1 MNEGKEFIKRNIE
14 GDRKDY
20 MEKIVDIE
28 KLRFEDLHLSEEL
41 QKAIKDMGFEEATP
55 IQYQS
60 IPSVLKG
67 KDIIGQAQ
75 TGTGKTAAFGIPALE
90 MVNPH
95 TRELQAIILC
105 PTRELAIQV
114 AEEMKKLSKYKRAIE
129 ILPIYGGQPIERQ
142 IKALK
147 KGVQIIIGT
156 PGRVMDHMN
165 RRTLKMDTVRIII
178 LDEADEMLD
187 MGFREDIEFIM
198 EKISKQRQTI
208 LFSATMPQA
217 ILDLTKKY
225 QNDPQFIKV
234 VHKEL
239 TVPHIEQFYF
249 EVKEQGKLETL
260 SRLIDIYNLKLS
272 LVFCNTKRRVD
283 DLVEHLQ
290 TRGYSADGLHGDMRQ
305 SQRNSVMSKFRKGTV
320 EILVATDVAARG
332 IDVEDIEAVFNYDVP
347 HDEEYYVHRIG
358 RTGRAGRKGR
368 AFTFVVGR
376 EIYQIRDIQRYA
388 KTKITPQKI
397 PSLSDVE
404 EIKTS
409 LLLEKVKETIN
420 EGHLGKYIHWVE
432 GLVGEDY
439 TSIDIAAS
447 LLKIIIGEKSKQTPA
462 YEEDFRDAGS
472 APSEMVRL
480 FMNVGSKQ
488 KVQVKDIVGSI
499 AGETGISGK
508 MIGAVDMFDNYTFVE
523 VPKEYA
529 EDIQD
534 TMKNVKIKGKKITIE
549 LASQK
554 TTGTSPQKSHGKKGR
569 QRRK

>member
-1 MNEGKEFIKRNIE
+1 MEIIKRNIE
-14 GDRKDY
+14 GDRKGY
-20 MEKIVDIE
+20 MEELTDIE
-28 KLRFEDLHLSEEL
+28 KLRFEDLHVSEEL
-41 QKAIKDMGFEEATP
+41 RKAIKDMGFEEATP
-55 IQYQS
+55 IQYQA
-60 IPSVLKG
+60 IPYILKG

-75 TGTGKTAAFGIPALE
+75 TGTGKTAAFGIPTLE
-90 MVNPH
+90 MIDPG

-114 AEEMKKLSKYKRAIE
+114 AEEMKKLSKYKKAIE

-165 RRTLKMDTVRIII
+165 RRTLKMDAVRIII

-198 EKISKQRQTI
+198 EKISRKRQTI

-239 TVPHIEQFYF
+239 TVPYIEQFYF
-249 EVKEQGKLETL
+249 EVKEQAKLETL

-290 TRGYSADGLHGDMRQ
+290 ARGYLADGLHGDMRQ
-305 SQRNSVMSKFRKGTV
+305 SQRNSVMSKFRKGTI
-320 EILVATDVAARG
+320 EILIATDVAARG

-368 AFTFVVGR
+368 SFTFVVGR
-376 EIYQIRDIQRYA
+376 EIYQIKDIQRYA

-397 PSLSDVE
+397 PSLGDVE
-404 EIKTS
+404 EIKTN
-409 LLLEKVKETIN
+409 LLLGKVKETIN

-432 GLVGEDY
+432 GLAGEDY

-447 LLKIIIGEKSKQTPA
+447 LLKIIVGEKSKQAPTQ
-462 YEEDFRDAGS
+462 EEDFRDTGPAT
-472 APSEMVRL
+472 SEMVRL
-480 FMNVGSKQ
+480 FINAGSKQ

-499 AGETGISGK
+499 AGETGLSGK
-508 MIGAVDMFDNYTFVE
+508 IIGAVDIFDNYTFVE

-534 TMKNVKIKGKKITIE
+534 AMKDIKIKGKKIIIE
-549 LASQK
+549 PASQK
-554 TTGTSPQKSHGKKGR
+554 TTGTASQKSYGKKGR
-569 QRRK
+569 RRRK

>member
-1 MNEGKEFIKRNIE
+1 
-14 GDRKDY
+14 
-20 MEKIVDIE
+20 MEELTDIE
-28 KLRFEDLHLSEEL
+28 KLRFEDLHVSEEL
-41 QKAIKDMGFEEATP
+41 RKAIKDMGFEEATP
-55 IQYQS
+55 IQYQA
-60 IPSVLKG
+60 IPYILKG

-75 TGTGKTAAFGIPALE
+75 TGTGKTAAFGIPTLE
-90 MVNPH
+90 MIDPG

-114 AEEMKKLSKYKRAIE
+114 AEEMKKLSKYKKAIE

-165 RRTLKMDTVRIII
+165 RRTLKMDAVRIII

-198 EKISKQRQTI
+198 EKISRKRQTI

-239 TVPHIEQFYF
+239 TVPYIEQFYF
-249 EVKEQGKLETL
+249 EVKEQAKLETL

-290 TRGYSADGLHGDMRQ
+290 ARGYLADGLHGDMRQ
-305 SQRNSVMSKFRKGTV
+305 SQRNSVMSKFRKGTI
-320 EILVATDVAARG
+320 EILIATDVAARG

-368 AFTFVVGR
+368 SFTFVVGR
-376 EIYQIRDIQRYA
+376 EIYQIKDIQRYA

-397 PSLSDVE
+397 PSLGDVE
-404 EIKTS
+404 EIKTN
-409 LLLEKVKETIN
+409 LLLGKVKETIN

-432 GLVGEDY
+432 GLAGEDY

-447 LLKIIIGEKSKQTPA
+447 LLKIIVGEKSKQAPTQ
-462 YEEDFRDAGS
+462 EEDFRDTGPAT
-472 APSEMVRL
+472 SEMVRL
-480 FMNVGSKQ
+480 FINAGSKQ

-499 AGETGISGK
+499 AGETGLSGK
-508 MIGAVDMFDNYTFVE
+508 IIGAVDIFDNYTFVE

-534 TMKNVKIKGKKITIE
+534 AMKDIKIKGKKIIIE
-549 LASQK
+549 PASQK
-554 TTGTSPQKSHGKKGR
+554 TTGTASQKSYGKKGR
-569 QRRK
+569 RRRK

>member
-1 MNEGKEFIKRNIE
+1 MNGGMEIIKRNIE
-14 GDRKDY
+14 GDRKEY
-20 MEKIVDIE
+20 MEELIDIE
-28 KLRFEDLHLSEEL
+28 KLRFEDLHVSEEL
-41 QKAIKDMGFEEATP
+41 RKAIKDMGFEEATP

-60 IPSVLKG
+60 IPYILKG

-75 TGTGKTAAFGIPALE
+75 TGTGKTAAFGIPTLE
-90 MVNPH
+90 MIDPG

-114 AEEMKKLSKYKRAIE
+114 AEEMKKLSKYKKAIE

-165 RRTLKMDTVRIII
+165 RHTLKMDTVRIII

-198 EKISKQRQTI
+198 EKISKKRQTI

-249 EVKEQGKLETL
+249 EVKEQAKLETL

-290 TRGYSADGLHGDMRQ
+290 ARGYLADGLHGDMRQ
-305 SQRNSVMSKFRKGTV
+305 SQRNSVMSKFRKGTI
-320 EILVATDVAARG
+320 EILIATDVAARG

-376 EIYQIRDIQRYA
+376 EIYQIKDIQRYA
-388 KTKITPQKI
+388 KTKITPQKT

-404 EIKTS
+404 EIKTN
-409 LLLEKVKETIN
+409 LLLGKVKETIN

-432 GLVGEDY
+432 SLAGEDY

-447 LLKIIIGEKSKQTPA
+447 LLKIIIGEKSKQTSA
-462 YEEDFRDAGS
+462 QEEDFRDTGPAT
-472 APSEMVRL
+472 SEMVRL
-480 FMNVGSKQ
+480 FINAGSKQ

-499 AGETGISGK
+499 AGETGLSGK
-508 MIGAVDMFDNYTFVE
+508 MIGAVDIFDNYTFVE

-534 TMKNVKIKGKKITIE
+534 VMKDIKIKGKKIIIE
-549 LASQK
+549 PASQK
-554 TTGTSPQKSHGKKGR
+554 TTGTASQKSYGKKGR
-569 QRRK
+569 RRRK

>member
-1 MNEGKEFIKRNIE
+1 M
-14 GDRKDY
+14 
-20 MEKIVDIE
+20 E
-28 KLRFEDLHLSEEL
+28 KLRFEDLHVSEEL
-41 QKAIKDMGFEEATP
+41 RKAIKDMGFEEATP
-55 IQYQS
+55 IQYQA
-60 IPSVLKG
+60 IPYILKG

-75 TGTGKTAAFGIPALE
+75 TGTGKTAAFGIPTLE
-90 MVNPH
+90 MIDPG

-114 AEEMKKLSKYKRAIE
+114 AEEMKKLSKYKKAIE

-165 RRTLKMDTVRIII
+165 RRTLKMDAVRIII

-198 EKISKQRQTI
+198 EKISRKRQTI

-239 TVPHIEQFYF
+239 TVPYIEQFYF
-249 EVKEQGKLETL
+249 EVKEQAKLETL

-290 TRGYSADGLHGDMRQ
+290 ARGYLADGLHGDMRQ
-305 SQRNSVMSKFRKGTV
+305 SQRNSVMSKFRKGTI
-320 EILVATDVAARG
+320 EILIATDVAARG

-368 AFTFVVGR
+368 SFTFVVGR
-376 EIYQIRDIQRYA
+376 EIYQIKDIQRYA

-397 PSLSDVE
+397 PSLGDVE
-404 EIKTS
+404 EIKTN
-409 LLLEKVKETIN
+409 LLLGKVKETIN

-432 GLVGEDY
+432 GLAGEDY

-447 LLKIIIGEKSKQTPA
+447 LLKIIVGEKSKQAPTQ
-462 YEEDFRDAGS
+462 EEDFRDTGPAT
-472 APSEMVRL
+472 SEMVRL
-480 FMNVGSKQ
+480 FINAGSKQ

-499 AGETGISGK
+499 AGETGLSGK
-508 MIGAVDMFDNYTFVE
+508 IIGAVDIFDNYTFVE

-534 TMKNVKIKGKKITIE
+534 AMKDIKIKGKKIIIE
-549 LASQK
+549 PASQK
-554 TTGTSPQKSHGKKGR
+554 TTGTASQKSYGKKGR
-569 QRRK
+569 RRRK